1 MATVTAAE
9 FRVSSRITA
18 SNAAG
23 AGININ
29 KAFLDDSKNGAG
41 TIVPNRVFLLD
52 KEAITSG
59 SSLTIDL
66 YDLGSLDLGAGAGDD
81 NLGETHANS
90 FINSVMIQSDAASA
104 GTLRIN
110 QSVTN
115 AWTGITGGSATSIDL
130 PAGGFYAISYGSDGY
145 AVTDAS
151 DHILQI
157 DAVTGDVTATVVFV
171 SNQEIIMSFT
181 FDVCKTGDDGYQV
194 SGTTGKGSSRNA
206 TQTFTQTYLVK
217 VMDASGSLISSNYS
231 SVAAAQVGLASGLPI
246 VQRTVYR
253 DDDAGVFHPY
263 ALCMSKDVKR
273 RREQPALFDV
283 TCTFKTTSMETE
295 FAGTDQVQEPTDI
308 SPEVI
313 VSTGSSE
320 KVLYGDYFGD
330 QCFMWK
336 HTREWFNRP
345 VTRDF
350 PLLTLTVTQYEKYIS
365 YQDILDRSY
374 VTNLG
379 NFKGYDTDHWRMIVK
394 NVSEVVIPTSSGDQE
409 WAKVT
414 YEITKG
420 ANGYYKW
427 RYAMGDN
434 TYVEEGWKDIGWNVE
449 VPAIA
454 SKYLD
459 AVGGKVHRFADED
472 TSERYLGKIF
482 PNTNVKMSDEEQES
496 NLMLYKEFTPYDSID
511 FSEFLQDF

>member
-1 MATVTAAE
+1 M
-9 FRVSSRITA
+9 
-18 SNAAG
+18 
-23 AGININ
+23 
-29 KAFLDDSKNGAG
+29 
-41 TIVPNRVFLLD
+41 
-52 KEAITSG
+52 
-59 SSLTIDL
+59 
-66 YDLGSLDLGAGAGDD
+66 
-81 NLGETHANS
+81 H
-90 FINSVMIQSDAASA
+90 
-104 GTLRIN
+104 
-110 QSVTN
+110 
-115 AWTGITGGSATSIDL
+115 
-130 PAGGFYAISYGSDGY
+130 
-145 AVTDAS
+145 
-151 DHILQI
+151 
-157 DAVTGDVTATVVFV
+157 
-171 SNQEIIMSFT
+171 FT

-194 SGTTGKGSSRNA
+194 SGTTGKGSSRNS

-217 VMDASGSLISSNYS
+217 VLDDDGMLYSGNPAHIS
-231 SVAAAQVGLASGLPI
+231 AAQVGLAPGLPI

-283 TCTFKTTSMETE
+283 SCTFKTTSMETE

-313 VSTGSSE
+313 VSTASSE

-365 YQDILDRSY
+365 YQDILNRSY

-414 YEITKG
+414 YEISKG
-420 ANGYYKW
+420 ANGYYEW

-434 TYVEEGWKDIGWNVE
+434 TYVEEGWKDIGWRTE
-449 VPAIA
+449 IPAIA
-454 SKYLD
+454 SKYID
-459 AVGGKVHRFADED
+459 DNGKVQRFADED
-472 TSERYLGKIF
+472 TSERYLGKID
-482 PNTNVKMSDEEQES
+482 PSTNQKLPDEFQTSEVI
-496 NLMLYKEFTPYDSID
+496 LYDYFTPYDSID